1 MHEIILHIMAS
12 IMQYIFLFLS
22 LFVYIYIE
30 KNSTRIQVMMICN
43 IKNLF
48 SPLLAYNRAT

>member
-1 MHEIILHIMAS
+1 MTS

-30 KNSTRIQVMMICN
+30 KNGTRIQVMMICN